1 MNMALYD
8 ENDDDD
14 DDAEAGCSQRF
25 INKHLLSALIGHV
38 YAQLKT
44 CIHITNNDSFLYIA
58 TN

>member
-1 MNMALYD
+1 MSMALYD

-44 CIHITNNDSFLYIA
+44 FTFTNNDSFLYMA